1 MLMLMLMLI
10 LMLVSLLLVWLI
22 DTPIA
27 LSQSVCLVHL
37 IVATVWHRRHSL
49 CSLLWPSD
57 CVRQRLIVA
66 HSGKWS
72 SDHWSEQWSQT
83 VTDRHSFDG
92 CRSPMAASGDD
103 HRLDWLNWQ
112 FVPLCATIFWL
123 RRTGKSQC
131 QMHECLQRH
140 TIRSHGWQIISVGI
154 TTFGNSS
161 KPFEAILMPSVSV
174 LMHWNQWDQRGNG
187 WTGLGCYFHDCSTK
201 WWVWCNSYDMPSS
214 SIIELWFALVG
225 FGSGFS
231 DSW

>member
-1 MLMLMLMLI
+1 MYLSVSMCVLCVCVCALHCLLLHSMLMLMLMLMLI

-83 VTDRHSFDG
+83 VTDRHSFWRMPIANG
-92 CRSPMAASGDD
+92 GIGRRSSVGLTQLAVCATLC
-103 HRLDWLNWQ
+103 HYILTETNWQ
-112 FVPLCATIFWL
+112 
-123 RRTGKSQC
+123 
-131 QMHECLQRH
+131 
-140 TIRSHGWQIISVGI
+140 
-154 TTFGNSS
+154 
-161 KPFEAILMPSVSV
+161 KPMPNAWMPSTT
-174 LMHWNQWDQRGNG
+174 H
-187 WTGLGCYFHDCSTK
+187 Y
-201 WWVWCNSYDMPSS
+201 
-214 SIIELWFALVG
+214 
-225 FGSGFS
+225 
-231 DSW
+231 